1 MSQTAVRP
9 IDLDFTYA
17 RDGEVECRNRA
28 GLVFF
33 LRTEMPR
40 SGEWKP
46 VEANREVE
54 VRRATS
60 AKPIV
65 ETSRT
70 IPEVAPSFTPV
81 AATHEVEVRR
91 AEPPAL
97 APEPAREPEKG
108 WLGKFF
114 KR

>member
-9 IDLDFTYA
+9 VELDFTYA

-40 SGEWKP
+40 SADWKP

-54 VRRATS
+54 MRRAVN

-65 ETSRT
+65 ETSRE
-70 IPEVAPSFTPV
+70 IPQAAPTFTPV
-81 AATHEVEVRR
+81 AATREVEVRR
-91 AEPPAL
+91 AEPPAP
-97 APEPAREPEKG
+97 APEPVQEPEKG
-108 WLGKFF
+108 WLGKLF